1 MVKFE
6 ILYALDSMGIVKLII
21 LAMVIFLGFSLFKK
35 FRKPASRTDQQPS
48 TNKMVACSVCKTHI
62 PENEA
67 IIHNDKVY
75 CSKEHME

>member
-1 MVKFE
+1 
-6 ILYALDSMGIVKLII
+6 MGIFKLII

-35 FRKPASRTDQQPS
+35 FRKPSSRTDQQPS
-48 TNKMVACSVCKTHI
+48 MNKMLSCSICKTHI

-67 IIHNDKVY
+67 ILQDGKVY

>member
-1 MVKFE
+1 M
-6 ILYALDSMGIVKLII
+6 LDFIGMIKLII
-21 LAMVIFLGFSLFKK
+21 LAVVIFLGFSLFKK
-35 FRKPASRTDQQPS
+35 FRKPASHTDQQPS

-67 IIHNDKVY
+67 IIHNGKFY

>member
-1 MVKFE
+1 
-6 ILYALDSMGIVKLII
+6 MGIFSPKLII
-21 LAMVIFLGFSLFKK
+21 FVLIVWFGFVLFKK
-35 FRKPASRTDQQPS
+35 FRKPASHTDQQPS

-67 IIHNDKVY
+67 IVHNGKVY